1 VARYTQLESA
11 RLRRDLGLARARR
24 ITFLA
29 AVGAAGFTAV
39 LTLVAATTVPG
50 RSTPSGSTSADASGV
65 TAPGS
70 VQPGLSGPGQLPQA
84 ANGGAPA
91 AVSGGS

>member
-24 ITFLA
+24 ITLLA
-29 AVGAAGFTAV
+29 AVGASGFTAV
-39 LTLVAATTVPG
+39 LALVAATTAPG
-50 RSTPSGSTSADASGV
+50 RPTPSGSTSSDASGA
-65 TAPGS
+65 TNPGT
-70 VQPGLSGPGQLPQA
+70 VQPNLSGPGQLPQA
-84 ANGGAPA
+84 ANGGIPS

>member
-1 VARYTQLESA
+1 VARHTQLESA

-24 ITFLA
+24 ITLLV

-39 LTLVAATTVPG
+39 LTLIAATTVPG
-50 RSTPSGSTSADASGV
+50 RSTPPTSSDTSGV
-65 TAPGS
+65 ANPGS
-70 VQPGLSGPGQLPQA
+70 VQPNLSGPGQLPQA
-84 ANGGAPA
+84 VNGGAPA